1 MADNIMVHCITE
13 EGIRQI
19 RALKTH
25 QVLPTPY
32 IFEFE
37 KEWNEVVDLLVG
49 SKADL
54 SKIKLVEKVGK

>member
-1 MADNIMVHCITE
+1 MTE
-13 EGIRQI
+13 EDIRQI

-25 QVLPTPY
+25 QVLSTPY

-49 SKADL
+49 SKEDL

>member
-1 MADNIMVHCITE
+1 MKE
-13 EGIRQI
+13 EDIRQI

-25 QVLPTPY
+25 QVLPTQY
-32 IFEFE
+32 IFDFE
-37 KEWNEVVDLLVG
+37 KEWNKVVESLMC

>member
-1 MADNIMVHCITE
+1 MKE
-13 EGIRQI
+13 EDIRQI

-25 QVLPTPY
+25 QVLPTQY
-32 IFEFE
+32 IYDFE
-37 KEWNEVVDLLVG
+37 KEWNKAVEMLVG